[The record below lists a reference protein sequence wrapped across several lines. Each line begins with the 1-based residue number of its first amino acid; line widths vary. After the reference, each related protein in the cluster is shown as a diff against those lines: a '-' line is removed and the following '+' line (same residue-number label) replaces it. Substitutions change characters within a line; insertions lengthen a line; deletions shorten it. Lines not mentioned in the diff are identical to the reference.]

1 MPDAI
6 KIAVLDDYQHNAE
19 SFANWSSLEPAAKT
33 VFFHDNVSDTNQ
45 LVTRLEP
52 FSAVVLIRER
62 TRFGANLIDRLPNL
76 KLILNIGM
84 HNAAIDLE
92 AAKTRNIVVSGTE
105 GTDFDATA
113 VLTWA
118 LVLGITRNLYSET
131 ASVRAGGWQVGIG
144 TDLPGK
150 TLGLFGLGRIGQVMA
165 RYAAAFRMPVI
176 AWSQNLTA
184 DKAAQHGVELVA
196 KDDLFRRADIL
207 SIHVRLSDRT
217 RSLIGEHELTL
228 MKPTAYLV
236 NTSRGPIVS
245 EAALI
250 AALQTG
256 KIKAAALDVFDREPL
271 PPDHPFRFLPNVLA
285 TPHIGY
291 VAEGYYGQAFQQIVE
306 NIAAWLEGKP
316 RRVMSWSAAS
326 LARPM
331 VSNADR

>member
-1 MPDAI
+1 MSLLMPDPI
-6 KIAVLDDYQHNAE
+6 KIAVLDDYQNNAE

-33 VFFHDNVSDTNQ
+33 IFFHDNVSDIDQ
-45 LVTRLEP
+45 LVSRLEP

-92 AAKTRNIVVSGTE
+92 AAKARNIVVSGTE
-105 GTDFDATA
+105 GMDLEATP

-118 LVLGITRNLYSET
+118 LILGIARNLYAET
-131 ASVRAGGWQVGIG
+131 ASVRAGAWQVGIG
-144 TDLPGK
+144 TDLPSK
-150 TLGLFGLGRIGQVMA
+150 TLGLLGLGRIGQVMA
-165 RYAAAFRMPVI
+165 RYAAAFNMPVI

-184 DKAAQHGVELVA
+184 EKAAQHGVELVD
-196 KDDLFRRADIL
+196 KDNLLRRADIL
-207 SIHVRLSDRT
+207 SIHLRLSDRT
-217 RSLIGEHELTL
+217 RHLIGEHELSL

-245 EAALI
+245 ETALI
-250 AALQTG
+250 TALQRG
-256 KIKAAALDVFDREPL
+256 SIKGAALDVFDKEPL

-291 VAEGYYGQAFQQIVE
+291 VTENTYRQAFQQIVE

-316 RRVMSWSAAS
+316 RRIMG
-326 LARPM
+326 
-331 VSNADR
+331 

>member
-1 MPDAI
+1 MPDSI
-6 KIAVLDDYQHNAE
+6 KIAVLDDYQRNAE
-19 SFANWSSLEPAAKT
+19 SFADWSSLEPAAKT
-33 VFFHDNVSDTNQ
+33 IFFHDNVSDIEQ
-45 LVTRLEP
+45 LVARLEP

-84 HNAAIDLE
+84 HNASIDLE
-92 AAKTRNIVVSGTE
+92 AAKARNIVVSGTE
-105 GTDFDATA
+105 GMDLEATP

-118 LVLGITRNLYSET
+118 LILGIARNLYAET

-144 TDLPGK
+144 FDLPGK
-150 TLGLFGLGRIGQVMA
+150 TLALVGLGRIGQVMA
-165 RYAAAFRMPVI
+165 RYAAAFNMPVI

-184 DKAAQHGVELVA
+184 EKAAQHGVELVE

-207 SIHVRLSDRT
+207 SIHLRLSDRT
-217 RSLIGEHELTL
+217 RGLIGEHELSL

-245 EAALI
+245 ETALI

-256 KIKAAALDVFDREPL
+256 KIKAAALDVFDKEPL
-271 PPDHPFRFLPNVLA
+271 PLSHPFRSLPNVLA
-285 TPHIGY
+285 SPHIGY
-291 VAEGYYGQAFQQIVE
+291 VTENTYSEAFQQIVE

-316 RRVMSWSAAS
+316 RRVMG
-326 LARPM
+326 
-331 VSNADR
+331 